1 MSDTTTDSTAS
12 DTLRENWFWFFALGV
27 LMTLGGALALY
38 APFEAS
44 LAVELIIGA
53 FFLGGGIL
61 AIVQNFSLD
70 DSWKARMLHLGIAI
84 LNTVAGALLLFRP
97 LESLLALSLVVI
109 LNMFFGGCMRVYLGF
124 QNKPEKGWAW
134 LVTGG
139 IISALTA
146 IYLFTLYPGISLVL
160 LGVFAGIS
168 LIVEGAGYIAFA
180 FGLKRPA
187 AGS

>member
-1 MSDTTTDSTAS
+1 
-12 DTLRENWFWFFALGV
+12 
-27 LMTLGGALALY
+27 MTLGGALALY

-109 LNMFFGGCMRVYLGF
+109 LNMLFGGCMRVYLGF
-124 QNKPEKGWAW
+124 QSKPEKGWAW
-134 LVTGG
+134 LVTGWVSSRPWPRFTCSHY
-139 IISALTA
+139 IRVSAWSCLE
-146 IYLFTLYPGISLVL
+146 SLP
-160 LGVFAGIS
+160 VFR
-168 LIVEGAGYIAFA
+168 LIVEGAGYTAFA

-187 AGS
+187 ASS